1 MAYDGV
7 RNNVEDLGGQGFSL
21 GNSVVPLEEESIVS
35 ACPGYHGKPSPVSL
49 EEPERPGANPVRHEN
64 IYSSVLIQDV

>member
-7 RNNVEDLGGQGFSL
+7 RTNVEDLGGQGFSL

-35 ACPGYHGKPSPVSL
+35 ACPGYHGKLSLVSL
-49 EEPERPGANPVRHEN
+49 GEPERPGANPVRHEN
-64 IYSSVLIQDV
+64 IDSSVLIQGV